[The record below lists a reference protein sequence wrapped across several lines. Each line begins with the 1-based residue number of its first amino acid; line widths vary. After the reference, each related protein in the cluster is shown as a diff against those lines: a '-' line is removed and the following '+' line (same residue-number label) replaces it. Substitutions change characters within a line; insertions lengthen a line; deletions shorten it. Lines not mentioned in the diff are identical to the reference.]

1 MAAAPRL
8 EHRGRSGAMASSS
21 WELLGLQGRMGSS
34 YPWLCDPR
42 GCPQCP
48 YHIRTGEEARIPYS
62 EFSETF
68 GFPYGPTLTG
78 SRLRLLYEL
87 RTPSGSL
94 VQRGGASDC
103 PLYGLH
109 PEGLLLGSD
118 GYLRSVLHTYE
129 NVGSVTLYCSHTP
142 CNEPGSA
149 CLSHTV
155 GFLEDFP
162 STRLDLYFSQL
173 YHTDERHPASGWNRE
188 GLRALAG
195 LWPRVTLSPLSG
207 GGWLSLLR
215 KFVTGVPPAT
225 FYSPLL
231 PWRAAADRHNALQIA
246 VITGVQPAFVDVEPE
261 SLPRQRPPRDRLM
274 PLPSLRQPSLVRSL
288 LNEPPAWGS
297 PGLYQ
302 PPWGWQHY
310 HPSLLPH
317 SLLSQSLQQPRNVVR
332 HLRMPSGAPPPS
344 RRSLLPLLP
353 PNGRAVEI
361 VEMVEREAEPEEEG
375 GGARERHGRSKS
387 RRKGRR
393 N

>member
-1 MAAAPRL
+1 MR
-8 EHRGRSGAMASSS
+8 
-21 WELLGLQGRMGSS
+21 SS

-48 YHIRTGEEARIPYS
+48 YHIRTGEEAQIPYS

-68 GFPYGPTLTG
+68 GFPYGPTLAG
-78 SRLRLLYEL
+78 SRLLLLYEL
-87 RTPSGSL
+87 QTPSGSL

-109 PEGLLLGSD
+109 PEGLLLCSD

-129 NVGSVTLYCSHTP
+129 NVGFVTLYCSHTP

-149 CLSHTV
+149 CLGHTA

-162 STRLDLYFSQL
+162 SMRLDLYFSQL

-195 LWPRVTLSPLSG
+195 LWPRVTLSPLSR

-231 PWRAAADRHNALQIA
+231 PGRAAADRHNALQIA
-246 VITGVQPAFVDVEPE
+246 VITRVQPAFVDVEPE
-261 SLPRQRPPRDRLM
+261 TLPRQRPPRDRLM
-274 PLPSLRQPSLVRSL
+274 PLPSLRQPSLVKSL
-288 LNEPPAWGS
+288 LNAPQPGAPRDCISLPGAGS
-297 PGLYQ
+297 TITPLFS
-302 PPWGWQHY
+302 PT
-310 HPSLLPH
+310 
-317 SLLSQSLQQPRNVVR
+317 LLSQSLQQRRNVVR
-332 HLRMPSGAPPPS
+332 HLRMPSGAPP
-344 RRSLLPLLP
+344 
-353 PNGRAVEI
+353 RAV
-361 VEMVEREAEPEEEG
+361 RASCLCCP
-375 GGARERHGRSKS
+375 
-387 RRKGRR
+387 RKGALWR
-393 N
+393 